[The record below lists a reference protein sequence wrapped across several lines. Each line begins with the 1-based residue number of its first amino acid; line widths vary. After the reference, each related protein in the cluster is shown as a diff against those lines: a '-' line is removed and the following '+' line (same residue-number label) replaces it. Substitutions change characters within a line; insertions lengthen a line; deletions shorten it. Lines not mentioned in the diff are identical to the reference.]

1 MKYRSYKGLL
11 AAAVAAALMVSAAA
25 CGEGQQAQEQQQQQE
40 PSEEPGER
48 EPEETAGG
56 AEILIPAD
64 METEPTVDGLA
75 DGLCSWTTGGTEAG
89 TINGNDYAFTP
100 AIYINGGAYDKE
112 KSIVKDADVKDT
124 EASNLTLT
132 VEKEG
137 VNGIMVNN
145 SDYTIVDSVI
155 RVNAS
160 EADGMET
167 CDFSGIGAAI
177 AVYGQSALTVRNT
190 VVNADGVANLAVFT
204 DNGSSALLDHVTLHS
219 DGGTLYE
226 DYINSPN
233 QGTMVAPPWILGIM
247 GNSRGTNL
255 EGTDSTMSVVDSD
268 VSASNWAVLSTDA
281 GSNMYLNVVNTKMT
295 LTGNEEELQAGGLYS
310 ETNPYTDKNGYGT
323 YVIGNAVETFLGTT
337 MDVGTY
343 ATIFTGGT
351 GYYGNL
357 KAGESYDLLAA
368 DGSTHHTYTA
378 QEDVQTVI
386 HSDTFGFMAHQGDN
400 ECTLD
405 GVAVNSAYTNFLVK
419 SGNNST
425 IHVKNGTEIHAE
437 NGILLQLMDNDD
449 STTEFNP
456 NHETVGMAF
465 GTTHEEYPG
474 FPTEAVDPDAAGEG
488 SMGGAPVGDMPQGGE
503 PGGDM
508 PQGGAPVGDMPQGEA
523 PAGAGPSGEAPEGGM
538 PEGEGGPGGDMGGM
552 PQEESGPNTTVY
564 NVTDTELTGAIY
576 NGIGWNAN
584 ELSQGKV
591 KQMLLEV
598 NLSGTAALTGPI
610 ASTSCIHATYEGQ
623 KYLKDH
629 KITAF
634 DDEDE
639 AAAFAAD
646 YQATG
651 FAISAYFNI
660 GQVANLVRSNGLNDI
675 SVSLAD
681 TAVWTVTDT
690 SLIKS
695 LSVSGDAQVVVEEG
709 VTLTVDGKAYEA
721 GTYTA
726 EDFR

>member
-1 MKYRSYKGLL
+1 M
-11 AAAVAAALMVSAAA
+11 A
-25 CGEGQQAQEQQQQQE
+25 
-40 PSEEPGER
+40 
-48 EPEETAGG
+48 
-56 AEILIPAD
+56 
-64 METEPTVDGLA
+64 
-75 DGLCSWTTGGTEAG
+75 TTM
-89 TINGNDYAFTP
+89 P
-100 AIYINGGAYDKE
+100 LRLPYISMA
-112 KSIVKDADVKDT
+112 
-124 EASNLTLT
+124 
-132 VEKEG
+132 
-137 VNGIMVNN
+137 
-145 SDYTIVDSVI
+145 
-155 RVNAS
+155 
-160 EADGMET
+160 
-167 CDFSGIGAAI
+167 
-177 AVYGQSALTVRNT
+177 
-190 VVNADGVANLAVFT
+190 
-204 DNGSSALLDHVTLHS
+204 
-219 DGGTLYE
+219 
-226 DYINSPN
+226 
-233 QGTMVAPPWILGIM
+233 APPWILGIM

-281 GSNMYLNVVNTKMT
+281 GSNMYLNVVNTKMV

-351 GYYGNL
+351 GYYGSL

-368 DGSTHHTYTA
+368 DGSAHHTYTA

-386 HSDTFGFMAHQGDN
+386 HSDTFGFMAHQGNN

-405 GVAVNSAYTNFLVK
+405 GVEVNSAYTNFLVK

-425 IHVKNGTEIHAE
+425 IHVKNGTRINAE

-474 FPTEAVDPDAAGEG
+474 FPAEAVDPDAAGEG
-488 SMGGAPVGDMPQGGE
+488 GMGGAP
-503 PGGDM
+503 GGD
-508 PQGGAPVGDMPQGEA
+508 
-523 PAGAGPSGEAPEGGM
+523 M
-538 PEGEGGPGGDMGGM
+538 PEGEGGPGGDMGEM

-564 NVTDTELTGAIY
+564 NVMDTELTGAIY

-598 NLSGTAALTGPI
+598 NLSGKAALTGPI

-623 KYLKDH
+623 KYLKDN

-634 DDEDE
+634 DDDE
-639 AAAFAAD
+639 AAAAFAAD

-690 SLIKS
+690 SLIQS
-695 LSVSGDAQVVVEEG
+695 LSISGNAQVVVEEG

-721 GTYTA
+721 GIYTA
-726 EDFR
+726 ADFQ

>member
-11 AAAVAAALMVSAAA
+11 AAAVAAVLMVSAAA
-25 CGEGQQAQEQQQQQE
+25 CGEDQQTQEQQTQAQQTQEQQE
-40 PSEEPGER
+40 PSEEPGEQ
-48 EPEETAGG
+48 EPEEPAEG
-56 AEILIPAD
+56 AEIVIPAD

-112 KSIVKDADVKDT
+112 KSIVKDADVTDT

-145 SDYTIVDSVI
+145 SDYTIADSVI
-155 RVNAS
+155 SVNAA

-167 CDFSGIGAAI
+167 CDFSGIGSAI
-177 AVYGQSALTVRNT
+177 AVYGQSALTIRNT

-281 GSNMYLNVVNTKMT
+281 GSNMYLNVVNTKMV

-351 GYYGNL
+351 GYYGSL

-405 GVAVNSAYTNFLVK
+405 GVEVNSAYTNFLVK

-425 IHVKNGTEIHAE
+425 IHVKNGTRLNAE

-474 FPTEAVDPDAAGEG
+474 FPAEAVDPDAA
-488 SMGGAPVGDMPQGGE
+488 AQGGMDGM

-508 PQGGAPVGDMPQGEA
+508 PEGEAPGGDMPQGEA
-523 PAGAGPSGEAPEGGM
+523 PAGGM
-538 PEGEGGPGGDMGGM
+538 PEGEGGPGGDMGEM

-564 NVTDTELTGAIY
+564 NVIDTELTGAIY

-598 NLSGTAALTGPI
+598 NLSGKAALTGPI

-623 KYLKDH
+623 KYLKDN

-634 DDEDE
+634 DDEAA

-690 SLIKS
+690 SLIQS
-695 LSVSGDAQVVVEEG
+695 LSISGNAQVVVEEG

-721 GTYTA
+721 GIYTA
-726 EDFR
+726 ADFQ

>member
-11 AAAVAAALMVSAAA
+11 AAAVAAVLMVSAAA
-25 CGEGQQAQEQQQQQE
+25 CGEDQQTQEQQTQAQKTQEQQE
-40 PSEEPGER
+40 PSEEPGEQ
-48 EPEETAGG
+48 EPEEPAEG
-56 AEILIPAD
+56 AEIVIPAD

-112 KSIVKDADVKDT
+112 KSIVKDADVTDT

-145 SDYTIVDSVI
+145 SDYTIADSVI
-155 RVNAS
+155 SVNAA

-177 AVYGQSALTVRNT
+177 AVYGQSALTIRNT

-281 GSNMYLNVVNTKMT
+281 GSNMYLNVVNTKMV

-323 YVIGNAVETFLGTT
+323 YVIGNALETFLGTT

-368 DGSTHHTYTA
+368 DGSAHHTYTA

-386 HSDTFGFMAHQGDN
+386 HSDTFGFMAHQGNN

-405 GVAVNSAYTNFLVK
+405 GVEVNSAYTNFLVK

-425 IHVKNGTEIHAE
+425 IHVKNGTRINAE

-474 FPTEAVDPDAAGEG
+474 FPAEAVDPDAA
-488 SMGGAPVGDMPQGGE
+488 AQGGMDGM

-508 PQGGAPVGDMPQGEA
+508 PEGEAPGGDMPQGEA
-523 PAGAGPSGEAPEGGM
+523 PAGGM
-538 PEGEGGPGGDMGGM
+538 PEGEGGPGGDMGEM

-564 NVTDTELTGAIY
+564 NVMDTELTGAIY

-598 NLSGTAALTGPI
+598 NLSGKASLTGPI

-623 KYLKDH
+623 KYLKDN

-634 DDEDE
+634 DDDE
-639 AAAFAAD
+639 AAAAFAAD
-646 YQATG
+646 YQATE

-690 SLIKS
+690 SLIQS
-695 LSVSGDAQVVVEEG
+695 LSISGNAQVVVEEG
-709 VTLTVDGKAYEA
+709 VTLTVDGRVYEA
-721 GTYTA
+721 GIYTA
-726 EDFR
+726 ADFR

>member
-11 AAAVAAALMVSAAA
+11 AAAVAAVLMVSAAA
-25 CGEGQQAQEQQQQQE
+25 CGEDQQTQEQQTQAQQTQEQQE
-40 PSEEPGER
+40 PSEEPGEQ
-48 EPEETAGG
+48 EPEETAEG
-56 AEILIPAD
+56 AEIVIPAD

-112 KSIVKDADVKDT
+112 KSIVKDADVTDT

-145 SDYTIVDSVI
+145 SDYTIADSVI
-155 RVNAS
+155 SVNAA

-177 AVYGQSALTVRNT
+177 AVYGQSALTIRNT

-281 GSNMYLNVVNTKMT
+281 GSNMYLNVVNTKMV

-323 YVIGNAVETFLGTT
+323 YVIGNAVETFLGTA

-405 GVAVNSAYTNFLVK
+405 GVEVNSAYTNFLVK

-425 IHVKNGTEIHAE
+425 IHVKNGTRLNAE

-474 FPTEAVDPDAAGEG
+474 FPAEAVDPDAAGEG
-488 SMGGAPVGDMPQGGE
+488 GMGGAPDGGMPEGE
-503 PGGDM
+503 APGGD
-508 PQGGAPVGDMPQGEA
+508 
-523 PAGAGPSGEAPEGGM
+523 M
-538 PEGEGGPGGDMGGM
+538 PEGEGGPGGDMGEM
-552 PQEESGPNTTVY
+552 PKEESGPNTTVY
-564 NVTDTELTGAIY
+564 NVIDTELTGAIY

-598 NLSGTAALTGPI
+598 NLSGKAALTGPI

-623 KYLKDH
+623 KYLKDN

-634 DDEDE
+634 DDEEE

-690 SLIKS
+690 SLIQS
-695 LSVSGDAQVVVEEG
+695 LSISGNAQVVVEEG
-709 VTLTVDGKAYEA
+709 VTLTVDGRVYEA
-721 GTYTA
+721 GIYTA
-726 EDFR
+726 ADFR